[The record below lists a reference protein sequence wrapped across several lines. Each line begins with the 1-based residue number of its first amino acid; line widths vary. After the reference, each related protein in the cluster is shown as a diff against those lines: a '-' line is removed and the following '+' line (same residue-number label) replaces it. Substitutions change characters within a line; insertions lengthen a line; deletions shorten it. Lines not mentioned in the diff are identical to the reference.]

1 MKENEQKVS
10 CVLLNWTYVLFYCI
24 LKIIFMYFL
33 GFRWTRI
40 VNHYPNKIYYSYFN
54 YILTSEYNHIYEIYG
69 SISNFKSF
77 SLRRKIAYEICVQEG
92 YQNLTRISSKIYEN
106 SFLIWQGKLLQI
118 CNGSYLTVKMFPIDK
133 SLNFCQHNALNNLNH
148 LWLLNLFITYL
159 FLSMPSRLLS
169 LFKLPHYYFKCSK

>member
-1 MKENEQKVS
+1 MVDNIFLRYIT
-10 CVLLNWTYVLFYCI
+10 VLFEGKWTKSIMCPFELNIRPLLLHFKNYLYVLFR
-24 LKIIFMYFL
+24 FSM
-33 GFRWTRI
+33 
-40 VNHYPNKIYYSYFN
+40 YPNKIYYSYFK
-54 YILTSEYNHIYEIYG
+54 YILTSEYNQIYEIYG

-133 SLNFCQHNALNNLNH
+133 SLNFCQHNALNTLNH
-148 LWLLNLFITYL
+148 LWLLNLFIT
-159 FLSMPSRLLS
+159 
-169 LFKLPHYYFKCSK
+169 